1 MRRYTSHSRLAA
13 EGSHSMPRRRPARL
27 QAGAEFGVHFGAA
40 SSVRGGSGEDA
51 RERWD
56 VRRVVSG
63 DGRRV
68 HVHPAQVEE
77 ECGARRMRSMTFRGA
92 GAADVEAL
100 LFQG

>member
-1 MRRYTSHSRLAA
+1 
-13 EGSHSMPRRRPARL
+13 
-27 QAGAEFGVHFGAA
+27 
-40 SSVRGGSGEDA
+40 
-51 RERWD
+51 
-56 VRRVVSG
+56 VSG